1 MNIFQLEDRLKQ
13 FPSSSMAVR
22 LASLYVARFRID
34 EVFKLC
40 IESIKRHPKH
50 STSYLIL
57 GRGYAALRQYEAAIL
72 CGEKVLSLQP
82 DSLLAQNLIS
92 NWRQIILSN
101 GGKKRL
107 EHFEISSAPTID
119 ELQKL
124 LKGEPDDIIER
135 PKVETSQSDLRE
147 QLQNEAMQPVPIIT
161 HSESNEIIEPQNE
174 NEQATTENNRAL
186 PEIVSATLADIYTK
200 QGEYVEAI
208 KMYRAL
214 IIQRPKQKDF
224 FLKKIL
230 VLEEKLKY
238 KS

>member
-13 FPSSSMAVR
+13 FPSSALAVR

-40 IESIKRHPKH
+40 IESIKRYPKH

-72 CGEKVLSLQP
+72 CSEKALSLQP

-92 NWRQIILSN
+92 NWRQIILTN
-101 GGKKRL
+101 GEKKRL
-107 EHFEISSAPTID
+107 EALEILSAPTID

-124 LKGEPDDIIER
+124 LKDEPND
-135 PKVETSQSDLRE
+135 
-147 QLQNEAMQPVPIIT
+147 
-161 HSESNEIIEPQNE
+161 IIEPQKE
-174 NEQATTENNRAL
+174 NAQATPENNRAL
-186 PEIVSATLADIYTK
+186 PEIVSVTLADIYTK
-200 QGEYVEAI
+200 QGEYAEAI

-214 IIQRPKQKDF
+214 IIQRPKQKEF
-224 FLKKIL
+224 FEKNIL
-230 VLEEKLKY
+230 ALEEKLK
-238 KS
+238 